1 MFQGDIHGNAGF
13 EEKHGGKAREWWA
26 PDETCGPNPE
36 SAKVDEAQLA
46 EAVIEEFKKKKPK
59 KTRYELE
66 RYASKIVKMGNDGK
80 EPFYEHLGR
89 RIRESGKRCCD
100 ECCLHALT
108 SRLDNKVDIVARL
121 CLQGCSFRKSL
132 SSMTIS
138 MLRQMLWLAQP
149 ASPV

>member
-26 PDETCGPNPE
+26 PDDTCGPNPE

-46 EAVIEEFKKKKPK
+46 EAVIEESKKKKPK
-59 KTRYELE
+59 KSRYELE

-89 RIRESGKRCCD
+89 RIREAGKLCSD
-100 ECCLHALT
+100 KCCLHAWT
-108 SRLDNKVDIVARL
+108 SRFDSKVDTVA
-121 CLQGCSFRKSL
+121 
-132 SSMTIS
+132 
-138 MLRQMLWLAQP
+138 
-149 ASPV
+149 

>member
-26 PDETCGPNPE
+26 PDDTCGPNPE
-36 SAKVDEAQLA
+36 SAKVDEAQLS
-46 EAVIEEFKKKKPK
+46 EAVIEESKKKKPK
-59 KTRYELE
+59 KSRYELE

-89 RIRESGKRCCD
+89 RIREAGKLYSD
-100 ECCLHALT
+100 KCCLHPLT
-108 SRLDNKVDIVARL
+108 SRLDRKAETVARL
-121 CLQGCSFRKSL
+121 CLQGCSFRKSP
-132 SSMTIS
+132 SSTTIS
-138 MLRQMLWLAQP
+138 MLRQMLWSAQP